1 MAMSG
6 VVSKKVA
13 TGNISSLNATVK
25 LYVCYK
31 STQNVAHNKS
41 TVSCGMYIVI
51 TDGVNIGPWADDFG
65 SYVGTTKLTFNG
77 ALTSK
82 VNGTVWLAENKNFT
96 VNHNADGTGSATIYW
111 KWGVNSTWGG
121 MVSPSGK
128 FTISLPKIPR
138 KSTFT
143 ATNADIGNQS
153 TITISKANSNFTH
166 TLQYMISGQSEY
178 KTIVSKTTNASYKWT
193 IPESAYSHMSSDKTT
208 TITLKRIT
216 YSGSTNLGYNTK
228 TITAKAKAASKI
240 SATNAYIGD
249 QSTFTITRNSSSFKH
264 TLQYKI
270 GSQSSYTTIVSKT
283 SDTSYKW
290 TIPTSAYN
298 YVSST
303 GKTVSITINCITYYG
318 DVNLGS
324 KTTTLTA
331 TCLESACK
339 PTLSPTVKDTG
350 SVSTK
355 LTKDG
360 DNVVIK
366 GYNVMTYSIGATAKN
381 GASIKS
387 QKITCGGKS
396 ATAASGNLNH
406 VESNVFVFSATD
418 SRGFTT
424 SQTITKQTLIQYIPL
439 TCNLSASA
447 TLNTENNTATV
458 NFTVKGNFFDG
469 IFGSSGAVVNTLTV
483 QYRYKKDSG
492 SYSSWTNLDK
502 TYSGIT
508 YTATG
513 ALTGLDYQST
523 YTIQAR
529 AWDALYDNG
538 STDSLKTT
546 SPKTVSAK
554 PIFDW
559 SADDFNFNVPV
570 KLPHSIQKSSSNPD
584 RCGLDMNN
592 SDIIGLNCLWFN
604 DSANA
609 VNEGLNFVRD
619 NDTTNYDTL
628 RAYNGRL
635 LFTPNYPSSSTQYKL
650 VYIAGDSFTI
660 TDAICISGMISNG
673 KKTLYL
679 TIPINRPILGNP
691 TVSITGKIRMRG
703 VNGYLGN
710 ASDKDNSIID
720 LSATNKGFSYSAEVA
735 ENVGIYLQI
744 TFDSALTNATNNS
757 PVACVRNTTLTITLS

>member
-31 STQNVAHNKS
+31 STQNVAQNKS

-82 VNGTVWLAENKNFT
+82 VNGTVWLAENKTFT
-96 VNHNADGTGSATIYW
+96 VNHDADGTGSATIYW

-143 ATNADIGNQS
+143 ATNAAIGNQS
-153 TITISKANSNFTH
+153 TITISRASSSFTH
-166 TLQYMISGQSEY
+166 TLQYKIGDQSSY
-178 KTIVSKTTNASYKWT
+178 KTIVNKTTNTSYKWT
-193 IPESAYSHMSSDKTT
+193 IPESAYNYMSSDKTA
-208 TITLKRIT
+208 TITLKCIT
-216 YSGSTNLGYNTK
+216 YNGSTNLGYNTK

-240 SATNAYIGD
+240 TATNAYIGD

-270 GSQSSYTTIVSKT
+270 GSGSYTTIVSKIPN
-283 SDTSYKW
+283 TSYKW
-290 TIPTSAYN
+290 TLPESIYN
-298 YVSST
+298 SISST
-303 GKTVSITINCITYYG
+303 KTFAELTIKCITIYEDSSGKSITIGENVSNVIKAMC
-318 DVNLGS
+318 
-324 KTTTLTA
+324 K
-331 TCLESACK
+331 ESVCK
-339 PTLSPTVKDTG
+339 PTLNPVIKDVGSKSTQYTG
-350 SVSTK
+350 DENK
-355 LTKDG
+355 I
-360 DNVVIK
+360 IK
-366 GYNVMTYSIGATAKN
+366 GYNAISYDIGATANK
-381 GASIKS
+381 GASISSYQIVCGTMSKS
-387 QKITCGGKS
+387 S
-396 ATAASGNLNH
+396 ATGSLNNVLSG
-406 VESNVFVFSATD
+406 VFVVSATD

-424 SQTITKQTLIQYIPL
+424 SQTVEKELINYVKL
-439 TCNLSASA
+439 TCAMTASAS
-447 TLNTENNTATV
+447 LNVETNKADVSLTV
-458 NFTVKGNFFDG
+458 SGNFYSG
-469 IFGSSGAVVNTLTV
+469 SFGASTNALTI
-483 QYRYKKDSG
+483 QYRYKTNSG
-492 SYSSWTNLDK
+492 SYGSWTNLTPTINNNN
-502 TYSGIT
+502 TYSVS
-508 YTATG
+508 YTIG
-513 ALTGLDYQST
+513 NLDYENS
-523 YTIQAR
+523 YTVQAR
-529 AWDALYDNG
+529 AIDTIYYNG
-538 STDSLKTT
+538 INSGE
-546 SPKTVSAK
+546 KTVSAK
-554 PIFDW
+554 PVFDW
-559 SADDFNFNVPV
+559 SAEDFNFNVPV
-570 KLPHSIQKSSSNPD
+570 KMPGDLFRSNNYPD

-592 SDIIGLNCLWFN
+592 SDIIRLNGLWFG
-604 DSANA
+604 DSANV
-609 VNEGLNFVRD
+609 VNEGLNFARD

-635 LFTPNYPSSSTQYKL
+635 LFTPNTPSSSTEYKL

-660 TDAICISGMISNG
+660 TNSICISGMISNG

-691 TVSITGKIRMRG
+691 TVSITGKINMRG

-710 ASDKDNSIID
+710 ASDNNNSIID
-720 LSATNKGFSYSAEVA
+720 LAATNKGFSYSAEVA

-744 TFDSALTNATNNS
+744 TFNEALHNAVNNS